1 MKNYVNRELQMRY
14 RDRSAGII
22 CVDQCQ
28 IVQKK
33 VKNYHVI
40 YHGTMPPQNYGQN
53 PYGQSAYPNQPPPLM
68 HHATAPA
75 IPANYGVQN
84 PQYPVR
90 PAYGQQQPPQMAPN
104 AMPYGQPPNNVPYG
118 HAAPPAAPYG
128 QPAYPPQ
135 QQPYGMP

>member
-28 IVQKK
+28 IIQKK

-90 PAYGQQQPPQMAPN
+90 PAYGQQAYPPQQ
-104 AMPYGQPPNNVPYG
+104 PYGM
-118 HAAPPAAPYG
+118 
-128 QPAYPPQ
+128 PPQ
-135 QQPYGMP
+135 QQPYGQQPQYPPQQQQP